1 MWIKRVRQDLRD
13 EDDSLFVDRWLLLD
27 SYRFISF
34 YMIHKELTELVIGA
48 AFTVHNTL
56 GPGFLEKVYENELV
70 VELQQLGLFVEAQ
83 VPIPVTYK
91 GVPVGDFVADLF
103 VESCLL
109 IELKAVEQI
118 HPKHEAQLVNYLTAT
133 GIDIGLLI
141 NFGSSVS
148 VKRKYRVRSS
158 T

>member
-118 HPKHEAQLVNYLTAT
+118 HPRE
-133 GIDIGLLI
+133 
-141 NFGSSVS
+141 
-148 VKRKYRVRSS
+148 
-158 T
+158 